1 MGNDLLMTNALLY
14 SCSILSAAS
23 FLWYAI
29 DCLTTV
35 RMKLEFE
42 RYGLDRYRM
51 LTGILQIC
59 GVIGLWIGY
68 VVPVIGVL
76 AASGLAIQM
85 VLALC
90 VRIRIKDGLLSSLPA
105 VFYLILNTGL
115 VYLYLQGV

>member
-1 MGNDLLMTNALLY
+1 M
-14 SCSILSAAS
+14 S

-29 DCLTTV
+29 DCLTSV

-51 LTGILQIC
+51 LTGFLQIC
-59 GVIGLWIGY
+59 GVIGLCIGY
-68 VVPVIGVL
+68 VFPIIGVL

-85 VLALC
+85 VLAIR
-90 VRIRIKDGLLSSLPA
+90 VRIRIKDGLLRSLPA